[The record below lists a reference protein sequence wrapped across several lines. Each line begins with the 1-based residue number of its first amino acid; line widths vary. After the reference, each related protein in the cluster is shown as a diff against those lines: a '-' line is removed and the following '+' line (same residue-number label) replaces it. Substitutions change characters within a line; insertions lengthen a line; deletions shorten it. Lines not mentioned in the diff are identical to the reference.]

1 MRRFLLITALALTL
15 GSVLTPTGAAITNGR
30 LDGEEHPNVGI
41 LVFELTRTQG
51 LFCTGTLVAPSVF
64 LTAGHCTRL
73 LESIGAPPAW
83 VSFDS
88 TLDLDAASLIPV
100 TYATHPAFDPR
111 TLRNDLGVALLD
123 KPAAGIEP
131 ARLPA
136 LGLLGAMKADGTL
149 AHTTFTTV
157 GYGWTAEFKGG
168 PPTYGWDGA
177 RRVATSAFAGLTSDS
192 LVLLQASDA
201 TGQGGACLGDSGAP
215 RFVGATNVIAAVT
228 SGGDAVCRAIGF
240 NQRLDTA
247 SAQAFLA
254 PFVSTP

>member
-1 MRRFLLITALALTL
+1 MRRCLLITALALTL
-15 GSVLTPTGAAITNGR
+15 GGILAPTGAAITNGR

-41 LVFELTRTQG
+41 LVFELTRTHG
-51 LFCTGTLVAPSVF
+51 LFCSGTLVAPSVF

-88 TLDLDAASLIPV
+88 RLDLDAASLIPV
-100 TYATHPAFDPR
+100 TYTTHPGFNPR
-111 TLRNDLGVALLD
+111 THENDLGVALLVS
-123 KPAAGIEP
+123 PAAGIAP

-136 LGLLGAMKADGTL
+136 PGLLDRMKADGTL

-157 GYGWTAEFKGG
+157 GYGWTAEFKGS
-168 PPTYGWDGA
+168 PPRYAWDGA
-177 RRVATSAFAGLTSDS
+177 RRVATSAYAALTQAS
-192 LVLLQASDA
+192 LVLLEASDA
-201 TGQGGACLGDSGAP
+201 TGEGGTCLGDSGAP

-228 SGGDAVCRAIGF
+228 SSGDAVCRAIGF

-254 PFVSTP
+254 PFVPTP